1 MPPSHARKSPTL
13 FLCGVQVQAL
23 PGKQVYWRG
32 VNLLL
37 QVSTTVAEGNGC
49 VLVLHYCS
57 SMSLNW

>member
-37 QVSTTVAEGNGC
+37 QVSTTVAEGNG
-49 VLVLHYCS
+49 
-57 SMSLNW
+57 